1 MPIGPEGTRQ
11 VPALGDTAVK
21 RKLRMTWS
29 ATAPWAVAL
38 IGLLVV
44 AGHKWG

>member
-1 MPIGPEGTRQ
+1 MPIGSEGTRQ

-21 RKLRMTWS
+21 RKLRMIWS

-38 IGLLVV
+38 IGLLVA